1 MATEWSLNDDVGTK
15 PTKKCIYHEVVL
27 HVHPPALEHKN
38 MAYAR
43 YEEFLE
49 NVRAQNNYC
58 VFESYIYLCFTHKVY
73 TWLSKKLHIPHS

>member
-1 MATEWSLNDDVGTK
+1 MCT
-15 PTKKCIYHEVVL
+15 
-27 HVHPPALEHKN
+27 LEHKN

-58 VFESYIYLCFTHKVY
+58 VFESYIYLCFIHKVY